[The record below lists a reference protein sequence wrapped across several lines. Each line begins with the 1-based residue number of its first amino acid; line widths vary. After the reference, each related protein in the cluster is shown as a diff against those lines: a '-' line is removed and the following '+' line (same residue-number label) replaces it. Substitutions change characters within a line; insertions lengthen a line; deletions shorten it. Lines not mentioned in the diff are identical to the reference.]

1 MNCGRD
7 LRNKVLLYKDE
18 IYTIGGNKFSAEK
31 FNLKN

>member
-18 IYTIGGNKFSAEK
+18 IYAIGGNKYNAEK
-31 FNLKN
+31 YDLKS